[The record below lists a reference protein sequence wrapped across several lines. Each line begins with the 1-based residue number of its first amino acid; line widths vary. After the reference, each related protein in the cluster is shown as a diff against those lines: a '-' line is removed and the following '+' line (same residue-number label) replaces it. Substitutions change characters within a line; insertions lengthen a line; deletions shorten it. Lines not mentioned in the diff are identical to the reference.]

1 MSDVPAWLNGL
12 VEAVADA
19 MTSQGVS
26 GPLGFR
32 YGEEDGA

>member
-1 MSDVPAWLNGL
+1 MSDTPACLNSL
-12 VEAVADA
+12 VEVVADA
-19 MTSQGVS
+19 MTSQGVP